1 MTRDFLAAILCPYS
15 SFKSGWT
22 PARMTVIVDN
32 GTEHRNKSSARR
44 NRYEML
50 TILKIQPQRRH
61 ANKAAVPPTTLNQSS
76 RRSCDAN
83 WLAIS
88 AGAMATE
95 NVKATWPPRAVRRIA
110 VRNRGGASGK
120 ASAHVTLRVFFR
132 SSGRSYRKSRVQV
145 RASIVPPQPRRLPGF
160 QAGHPAEVM
169 ELGGEEDNH
178 ADVDAREVAS
188 ALMSDIRSL
197 I

>member
-61 ANKAAVPPTTLNQSS
+61 ANKAAVPRQ
-76 RRSCDAN
+76 R
-83 WLAIS
+83 
-88 AGAMATE
+88 
-95 NVKATWPPRAVRRIA
+95 
-110 VRNRGGASGK
+110 
-120 ASAHVTLRVFFR
+120 
-132 SSGRSYRKSRVQV
+132 
-145 RASIVPPQPRRLPGF
+145 
-160 QAGHPAEVM
+160 
-169 ELGGEEDNH
+169 
-178 ADVDAREVAS
+178 
-188 ALMSDIRSL
+188 
-197 I
+197 